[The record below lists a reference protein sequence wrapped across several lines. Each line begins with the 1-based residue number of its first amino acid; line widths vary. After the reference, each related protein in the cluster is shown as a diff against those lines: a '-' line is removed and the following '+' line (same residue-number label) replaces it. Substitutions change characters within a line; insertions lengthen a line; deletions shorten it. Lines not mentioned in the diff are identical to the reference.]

1 MGFLL
6 VENVLNIFLVTKII
20 NAYRKHFDKTKYMPF
35 LIKNDKLLKQI

>member
-20 NAYRKHFDKTKYMPF
+20 NAYRKDFDKTKYMRF